1 MEEWVRAS
9 IYLESIFLS
18 ENLKST
24 RSSEVTFDDL
34 FDLECGIHQEK
45 RPTAVGYD
53 RRLICQYIYTGM

>member
-34 FDLECGIHQEK
+34 FDMECGIHQEK

-53 RRLICQYIYTGM
+53 R